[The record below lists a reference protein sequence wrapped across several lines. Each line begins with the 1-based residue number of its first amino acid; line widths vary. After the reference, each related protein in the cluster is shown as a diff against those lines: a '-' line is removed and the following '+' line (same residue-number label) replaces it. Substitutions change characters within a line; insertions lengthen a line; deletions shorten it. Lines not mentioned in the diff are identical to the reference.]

1 MTPLVASVVAFV
13 LMLLGAFA
21 AVQLRRALSDQHFTE
36 DAKDIVR
43 LSASLMA
50 TLAALVLSLLISSA
64 NSAYEAQRRELREIV
79 ASAALLDSLLEE
91 YGPQARPL
99 RAELRGIAQ
108 SLADSIWGNPG
119 EKRARE
125 RGFLSSEQARKFHES
140 LRALPVADDR
150 QRELRAQALQ
160 LSLSSAQVRYVLY
173 EGNRN
178 DFPMPFLVILIGW
191 LAALFMSFCLFTP
204 PNRIAIAALVILA
217 LSTSSALFMLLELSN
232 PFDGLLALPKS
243 TIAGALPPLPPG

>member
-1 MTPLVASVVAFV
+1 MTPLFASIAAFV

-21 AVQLRRALSDQHFTE
+21 AVQLRRVLSDQHFTE

-64 NSAYEAQRRELREIV
+64 NSAYDAQRRELREIV
-79 ASAALLDSLLEE
+79 ANAVLLDSLLEE
-91 YGPQARPL
+91 FGPQARPQRVKL
-99 RAELRGIAQ
+99 REMAD
-108 SLADSIWGNPG
+108 SLADSIWRHPG
-119 EKRARE
+119 QEQVRE
-125 RGFLSSEQARKFHES
+125 RGFVSGDQALRFHQL
-140 LRALPVADDR
+140 LRALPATDDR
-150 QRELRAQALQ
+150 QRELRSQALQ
-160 LSLSSAQVRYVLY
+160 MSLAGAQVRYVLY
-173 EGNRN
+173 ESHHN
-178 DFPMPFLVILIGW
+178 DFPVPFLVILIGW

-232 PFDGLLALPKS
+232 PFDGLLSLPKS
-243 TIAGALPPLPPG
+243 TIAGALAPLPPG

>member
-1 MTPLVASVVAFV
+1 MGPLVASIAAFV
-13 LMLLGAFA
+13 LMLLGAFV
-21 AVQLRRALSDQHFTE
+21 AVQLRRVLSDHHFTE

-64 NSAYEAQRRELREIV
+64 NNAYDAQRRELREIV
-79 ASAALLDSLLEE
+79 ANAVLLDSLLEE
-91 YGPQARPL
+91 YGPQTRQQREKL
-99 RAELRGIAQ
+99 REFADQ
-108 SLADSIWGNPG
+108 LANSIWRQPG
-119 EKRARE
+119 QPLTNE
-125 RGFLSSEQARKFHES
+125 RGFVSGDQAVRFRQS
-140 LRALPVADDR
+140 LRALPAADDR

-160 LSLSSAQVRYVLY
+160 MSLASAQVRYVLY
-173 EGNRN
+173 ESHRN
-178 DFPMPFLVILIGW
+178 DFPVPFLVILIGW

-232 PFDGLLALPKS
+232 PFDGLLALPRS
-243 TIAGALPPLPPG
+243 TIAGALAPLPPA